1 MPDRSPQYRYRGN
14 VRPCAEVARPV
25 AVRRNAAT
33 ESRDGEISTSATIDI
48 FDVIDSWG
56 WIFGISAR
64 DVDAALKQAGDVG
77 TLYVRINSPGGEA
90 TEGVAIANLLR
101 AHPASVH
108 VSVIGLAASAA
119 SYIAAAGDTVTM
131 APGSLLMIHEA
142 SSLALGTA
150 EDMRKEANALDA
162 VGDSIASLYALKA
175 GGDTDEWR
183 DRMRT
188 EVWYTADAAVE
199 AGLADRVGS
208 DPAPSP
214 ESASDAAGETEQM
227 GALDAAAAR
236 FDLSMYANLPEA
248 IQARIAAHH
257 GLPAEPPET
266 QETTDHEEAVTMT
279 EAELKALRERL
290 GLPEDA
296 DASAIHAKLD
306 ADDEAHEK
314 VIEDL
319 ESKVV
324 AAQAAATAPE
334 GKVLVSQNVLDE
346 LRDMA
351 KDGAEARAQQRAE
364 ARDAAIDAAFK
375 AGKISA
381 ERKPHWA
388 EAWDKDPDGTRA
400 DLDSLPARF
409 PVAKLTGYT
418 GGTNEAE
425 DKAFTDAEA
434 DEFAALLGTTKE
446 ALA

>member
-25 AVRRNAAT
+25 AVHRNAAT
-33 ESRDGEISTSATIDI
+33 ESSDGESSTSATIDI

-64 DVDAALKQAGDVG
+64 DVDAALKQAGDVD
-77 TLYVRINSPGGEA
+77 TLYVRVNSPGGEA

-131 APGSLLMIHEA
+131 APGALLMIHEA
-142 SSLALGTA
+142 HNIVLGTA
-150 EDMRKEANALDA
+150 EDMRKGANALDA

-175 GGDTDEWR
+175 GGTTDEWR

-199 AGLADRVGS
+199 IGLADRTGT

-214 ESASDAAGETEQM
+214 EPANDAAGEGEQM
-227 GALDAAAAR
+227 DALDAAAAR
-236 FDLSMYANLPEA
+236 FDMSMFASLPEA
-248 IQARIAAHH
+248 IQTRIAARTE
-257 GLPAEPPET
+257 LPAEPPET
-266 QETTDHEEAVTMT
+266 QETTDHEEAVIMT

-296 DASAIHAKLD
+296 DASAVNAKLD
-306 ADDEAHEK
+306 E
-314 VIEDL
+314 L
-319 ESKVV
+319 EE
-324 AAQAAATAPE
+324 AATKPAETKPAEANAEPQVPE

-364 ARDAAIDAAFK
+364 ARDAAIEAAFK

-381 ERKPHWA
+381 ERKSHWA
-388 EAWDKDPDGTRA
+388 EAWDLDPDGTKA

-418 GGTNEAE
+418 GGTDEAE